1 MSTEEED
8 AFAEFLAGECWE
20 LWGTELTK
28 SHPLTKVFE
37 SWAAQKK
44 EEERDYVF
52 DCYVCGKRFYDDGTD
67 KHEVVEDDEG
77 GRCLDC
83 GGPIDSDDE
92 EDEEEECAI
101 CEESVQRDDV
111 DNVDYND
118 DVGLWCCHKEECL
131 RVFWKGDDF
140 IDGIEDIRHKLR
152 AATRKNV
159 AIKITNTLISGIMID
174 AVNRAK
180 PCRKNQ
186 CHAFTKKGFRCKNKQ
201 ETKMVSPEMISQK
214 ETESDFCKTHCH
226 H

>member
-1 MSTEEED
+1 MSTFAKIWVSNSCGQLFIFED
-8 AFAEFLAGECWE
+8 VPIEDGDIDGWWDTNDIDDVVRNNFNSCEWGEYE
-20 LWGTELTK
+20 STENIKT
-28 SHPLTKVFE
+28 P
-37 SWAAQKK
+37 
-44 EEERDYVF
+44 
-52 DCYVCGKRFYDDGTD
+52 
-67 KHEVVEDDEG
+67 EG
-77 GRCLDC
+77 GWAVDE
-83 GGPIDSDDE
+83 DSDDE

-214 ETESDFCKTHCH
+214 ETKTDFCKTHR
-226 H
+226 